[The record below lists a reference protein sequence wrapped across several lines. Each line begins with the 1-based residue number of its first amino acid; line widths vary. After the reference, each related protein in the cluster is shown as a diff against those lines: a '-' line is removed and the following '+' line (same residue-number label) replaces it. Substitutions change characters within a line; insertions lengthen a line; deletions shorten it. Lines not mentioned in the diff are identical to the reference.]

1 MKQIKDNK
9 HGLIGHSGFV
19 GSTLKKQ
26 HVFNSLFRSSDIET
40 IQDQEFELL
49 VCAGAQAKKWMAN
62 KNPND
67 DLRGIQKLM
76 NALSRVRCKKF
87 ILISTVDVFSDPLG
101 KNELS
106 DISIKDLHPYGLHR
120 RELELFVKK
129 KFDESLIIRLPGLVG
144 AGLKKN
150 IIYDFLNKNDLNL
163 IDSRNTFQFY
173 PVVNLWMD
181 IQIALGLET
190 DVVHLT
196 AEPLSVAEI
205 SSQAFGFPFTN
216 KVNEN
221 YISYDFQT
229 IFSEFFGGKGS
240 YTYSKRESIQ
250 AIRFYAQNEPITK
263 QLKS

>member
-1 MKQIKDNK
+1 M
-9 HGLIGHSGFV
+9 
-19 GSTLKKQ
+19 
-26 HVFNSLFRSSDIET
+26 NS
-40 IQDQEFELL
+40 
-49 VCAGAQAKKWMAN
+49 
-62 KNPND
+62 
-67 DLRGIQKLM
+67 
-76 NALSRVRCKKF
+76 LSRVSCKKF
-87 ILISTVDVFSDPLG
+87 ILISTVDVFSDPMS

-106 DISIKDLHPYGLHR
+106 DISINDLHPYGLHR
-120 RELELFVKK
+120 RELEVFVKK
-129 KFDESLIIRLPGLVG
+129 QFEESLIIRLPGLVG

-150 IIYDFLNKNDLNL
+150 IIYDLLNKNNLKL

-196 AEPLSVAEI
+196 AEPLSVSEI

-221 YISYDFQT
+221 YISYDFQSV
-229 IFSEFFGGKGS
+229 FSEFFGGKGL

-250 AIRFYAQNEPITK
+250 AIRFYAQNEPIAE
-263 QLKS
+263 